1 VDLSPGWHTGDMSP
15 KRVSLVVVCLVTL
28 VSAWSPAR
36 AQTTVESSIAEE
48 AGAALREDPVY
59 VHPDADFDEDDAD
72 ELRQRIVDA
81 DAGPVYIAILPEGA
95 ARQAGG
101 DTGALL
107 EMIGVAA
114 GREGTYAAVVGTELF
129 AGATETGTP
138 FEPGT
143 VPELADEAVQANGGQ
158 GTAAVL
164 FHFVDRL
171 GETAGSSGGGSGIF
185 GALPLL
191 LIAGG
196 VGLFVLSRR
205 RRRARQEQMQLEE
218 VREVALDDL
227 VALGDDLR
235 ALDLD
240 VEMPGVDPRAKEDY
254 VRALGC
260 YERATADL
268 DRARRPQDLEGVS
281 TALEEGRFAMAS
293 AKARLEGREPPE
305 HRRPC
310 FFDPRHGP
318 SEKDV
323 LWAPP
328 GGALREVPACS
339 VDARRVEQGED
350 PMVREITVAG
360 GRRPYWDAP
369 PHYGGWAGGYYG
381 GFGLFEGMLLGSIFS
396 GGWGGFGGWGGHGHD
411 GGGFGGGDFGGGD
424 FGGGGGFGGGDFGG
438 GGGD

>member
-1 VDLSPGWHTGDMSP
+1 MSP
-15 KRVSLVVVCLVTL
+15 KRTFVLLVFLMTVALG
-28 VSAWSPAR
+28 AWSPAR
-36 AQTTVESSIAEE
+36 AQTQVDSSIVQDA
-48 AGAALREDPVY
+48 AAALEDDPVY
-59 VHPDADFDEDDAD
+59 VHPDAEFATSDAD
-72 ELRQRIVDA
+72 ELRDRIEEA
-81 DAGPVYIAILPEGA
+81 DAGSIYIAILPEGA
-95 ARQAGG
+95 AREAGG
-101 DTGALL
+101 DAGQLL
-107 EMIGVAA
+107 TMIGRTVD
-114 GREGTYAAVVGTELF
+114 REGTYAAVVGTELV
-129 AGATETGTP
+129 AGATELGTP

-143 VPELADEAVQANGGQ
+143 VPELASEAVQASGGE
-158 GTAAVL
+158 GAAAVL
-164 FHFVDRL
+164 FDFVDRL
-171 GETAGSSGGGSGIF
+171 EEAAANGGSTGGGSGIF

-196 VGLFVLSRR
+196 IGVFALSRR
-205 RRRARQEQMQLEE
+205 RRRGRQEQEQLEE

-254 VRALGC
+254 VRALGY
-260 YERATADL
+260 YEQATADI
-268 DRARRPQDLEGVS
+268 DRARRPQDLQSVT

-305 HRRPC
+305 HRQPC

-323 LWAPP
+323 LWTPP
-328 GGALREVPACS
+328 GGTPREVPACS
-339 VDARRVEQGED
+339 VDAERVERGED

-360 GRRPYWDAP
+360 RRRPYWDAP

-381 GFGLFEGMLLGSIFS
+381 GFGLFEGMLLGSILS
-396 GGWGGFGGWGGHGHD
+396 GGWGGFGGWGHGHH
-411 GGGFGGGDFGGGD
+411 GGGGDFGGGGGFGGGD

>member
-1 VDLSPGWHTGDMSP
+1 MSP
-15 KRVSLVVVCLVTL
+15 KRAFLLVLLWVTL

-36 AQTTVESSIAEE
+36 AQTTVESTIAGD
-48 AGAALREDPVY
+48 AGAALRDNPVY
-59 VHPDADFDEDDAD
+59 VHPDVDFDEADAD
-72 ELRQRIVDA
+72 ELRQRIADA

-101 DTGALL
+101 DAGALL
-107 EMIGVAA
+107 EMIGEAV
-114 GREGTYAAVVGTELF
+114 GREGTYAAVIGTELV
-129 AGATETGTP
+129 AGVTETGTP

-143 VPELADEAVQANGGQ
+143 VPELASEAVQASSGEGA
-158 GTAAVL
+158 AAVL
-164 FHFVDRL
+164 FDFVDRL
-171 GETAGSSGGGSGIF
+171 EETAAGGGSSGGSGIF

-191 LIAGG
+191 LIVGG
-196 VGLFVLSRR
+196 IGLFALSRR
-205 RRRARQEQMQLEE
+205 RRRAREEQLQLEE
-218 VREVALDDL
+218 VREVAMDDL

-254 VRALGC
+254 VRALGS

-268 DRARRPQDLEGVS
+268 DRARRPQDLEAVT

-293 AKARLEGREPPE
+293 AKARVEGREPPE
-305 HRRPC
+305 HRQPC

-369 PHYGGWAGGYYG
+369 PYYGPWAGGYFG

-411 GGGFGGGDFGGGD
+411 GGGDFGGGGFGGGDFGGGD
-424 FGGGGGFGGGDFGG
+424 FGGGDFGGGD
-438 GGGD
+438 

>member
-1 VDLSPGWHTGDMSP
+1 MSS
-15 KRVSLVVVCLVTL
+15 KKASLLLILLITVAVG
-28 VSAWSPAR
+28 SWSPVL

-48 AGAALREDPVY
+48 AGAALQDDSVY
-59 VHPDADFDEDDAD
+59 VHPDAEFSDSDAE
-72 ELRQRIVDA
+72 ELRERIA
-81 DAGPVYIAILPEGA
+81 DANAGPIYIAILPEDA
-95 ARQAGG
+95 ARVAGG
-101 DTGALL
+101 DAGALL
-107 EMIGVAA
+107 ELIGGEV
-114 GREGTYAAVVGTELF
+114 GRAGTYAAVVGTELR

-143 VPELADEAVQANGGQ
+143 VPQLADEAVQANGGE

-164 FHFVDRL
+164 FDFVDRL
-171 GETAGSSGGGSGIF
+171 GETAAGGGSSGGGSGIF

-196 VGLFVLSRR
+196 IGVFALTRR
-205 RRRARQEQMQLEE
+205 RRRARQEQEQLEE

-254 VRALGC
+254 VRALGY

-268 DRARRPQDLEGVS
+268 DRARRPQDLEPVT

-328 GGALREVPACS
+328 GGAPREVPACAI
-339 VDARRVEQGED
+339 DAQRVEHGED

-360 GRRPYWDAP
+360 RRRPYWDAP

-396 GGWGGFGGWGGHGHD
+396 GGWGGFGGWGHHG
-411 GGGFGGGDFGGGD
+411 GGSGGFGGGDLGGGGFGGGD